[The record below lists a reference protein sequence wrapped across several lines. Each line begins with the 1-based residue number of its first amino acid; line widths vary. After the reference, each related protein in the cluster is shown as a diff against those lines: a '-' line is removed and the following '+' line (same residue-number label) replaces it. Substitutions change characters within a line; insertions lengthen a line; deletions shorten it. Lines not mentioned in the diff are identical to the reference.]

1 MTVTVTATE
10 KQNRMPDDF
19 SRYGGAVSQMPKF
32 EPPELSQPNPD
43 YPYGHA
49 AGGGG
54 NYAAVPG
61 GRGGGGS
68 DDEDYEDGNSPW
80 YDPRGWSKC
89 TILIVLGVVAA
100 VIIAVVV
107 GAVEG
112 TKKNRYPDYSK
123 LNYRLVEEYS
133 GTTFFDKFDY
143 YSGEDPTHG
152 FVQ

>member
-1 MTVTVTATE
+1 
-10 KQNRMPDDF
+10 
-19 SRYGGAVSQMPKF
+19 MPKF

-43 YPYGHA
+43 YPFGHA
-49 AGGGG
+49 AGNAGGG
-54 NYAAVPG
+54 GGGGGGGKYAAVPSG
-61 GRGGGGS
+61 SRGSGS
-68 DDEDYEDGNSPW
+68 DDDDEGAGSPW

-89 TILIVLGVVAA
+89 TIFIVLGVVAA

-133 GTTFFDKFDY
+133 GTSFFDKFDY